1 METEQL
7 VLEQLGETSRRIM
20 RKLVSY
26 SKYVD
31 RRFSGSQVSALETV
45 EYYGSLKVSQLAEYL
60 SLSSSAVTL
69 LCDKLI
75 QNGYLQRERS
85 LDDRRVVC
93 LIITESGKEM
103 LQQLMDKEKEVVS
116 RWLSGLSLDEMKQFS
131 VTLNRIT
138 ENVKK
143 ES

>member
-1 METEQL
+1 METEHL
-7 VLEQLGETSRRIM
+7 VLEQLEETSRRIM
-20 RKLVSY
+20 RRLVSY

-31 RRFSGSQVSALETV
+31 RRFSGSQVSALQTV
-45 EYYGSLKVSQLAEYL
+45 EFYGSLKVSQLAESL

-75 QNGYLQRERS
+75 HSGYLQRERS

-93 LIITESGKEM
+93 LVITESGKEM
-103 LQQLMDKEKEVVS
+103 LQQLLDKEKEVIGC
-116 RWLSGLSLDEMKQFS
+116 WLTGLSLDEMQQFS
-131 VTLNRIT
+131 ATLNRIS

-143 ES
+143 L

>member
-1 METEQL
+1 METEQA
-7 VLEQLGETSRRIM
+7 VLEQMEETSRRIM

-26 SKYVD
+26 GKYVD
-31 RRFSGSQVSALETV
+31 RRFSGSQVSALQTIEF
-45 EYYGSLKVSQLAEYL
+45 YGSLKVSQLAECL

-75 QNGYLQRERS
+75 HNGYLQRERS

-93 LIITESGKEM
+93 LVITPLGKEM
-103 LQQLMDKEKEVVS
+103 LQQLLDKEKEVIS
-116 RWLSGLSLDEMKQFS
+116 RWLTGISLDEMKQFS
-131 VTLNRIT
+131 NTLHRIR

-143 ES
+143 L